1 VGQNGRAVVHF
12 VEGTAMRVI
21 NFNAG
26 PAGLPLPALERAREE
41 LLDFQGSGMSIMEH
55 SHRGKE
61 YDAVHTEAI
70 SLLTELLGIPDTHQ
84 VLFLTGGASQQFAQV
99 PMNFLP
105 PGASADY
112 LLTGVWSEKAYE
124 EALTVGK
131 ARVAASTALPDKRH
145 VRVPRQEELQLDPK
159 AAYVHLTSNNT
170 IYGTQWHQ
178 WPDVGSVPLVADMS
192 SDFLWKP
199 TDVSR
204 FAFLYAGAQKNLGPS
219 GVLIAVARKDFIARG
234 RKDIPKIFRY
244 STHAENNSLYNTPP
258 TLAIYLCRNVLAWV
272 KQVGGLGQLEQ
283 WNRQKGELLYG
294 AIDKHAGFYK
304 GPVEK
309 ESRSY
314 MNVVFTLPTP
324 ELDERFVAEAKK
336 AGMVGLKGYRTVG
349 GIRVSTYN
357 AVTVDHVKT
366 LVSFMEEFVRKNG

>member
-1 VGQNGRAVVHF
+1 
-12 VEGTAMRVI
+12 MRVI

-26 PAGLPLPALERAREE
+26 PAGLPLPALERARDE

-61 YDAVHTEAI
+61 YESVHGEAI

-112 LLTGVWSEKAYE
+112 LMTGVWSEKAYD
-124 EALTVGK
+124 EAKLVGQARIAATTV
-131 ARVAASTALPDKRH
+131 LPDKRYA
-145 VRVPRQEELQLDPK
+145 RVPRQDELQLDAK

-170 IYGTQWHQ
+170 IYGTQWHR
-178 WPDVGSVPLVADMS
+178 WPEVGDVPLVADMS

-199 TDVSR
+199 MDVSR

-272 KQVGGLGQLEQ
+272 KQVGGLAQLET
-283 WNRQKGELLYG
+283 WNREKGELLYG
-294 AIDKHAGFYK
+294 ALDKHAGFYHA
-304 GPVEK
+304 P
-309 ESRSY
+309 
-314 MNVVFTLPTP
+314 
-324 ELDERFVAEAKK
+324 
-336 AGMVGLKGYRTVG
+336 
-349 GIRVSTYN
+349 
-357 AVTVDHVKT
+357 
-366 LVSFMEEFVRKNG
+366 